1 MEYFAKKLLGSS
13 TGVIRKKVIK
23 NEIQS
28 SVHIS
33 ETRHLICKKKIILIL
48 KTVGKVIRTIGVPF
62 TQYLLKNEYTQQLVF
77 LHKL

>member
-33 ETRHLICKKKIILIL
+33 ETRHLICKNNNS
-48 KTVGKVIRTIGVPF
+48 
-62 TQYLLKNEYTQQLVF
+62 YLKNSRKSYSYNRGTHHPIF
-77 LHKL
+77 AKK